1 MGFGIHINVDEIYA
15 RGSERKYVPC
25 SYASPQCIVL
35 KRSPPVASLTQG
47 TVIIVINGI
56 VKHYLFLV
64 GVIAKDASF

>member
-1 MGFGIHINVDEIYA
+1 M
-15 RGSERKYVPC
+15 
-25 SYASPQCIVL
+25 L
-35 KRSPPVASLTQG
+35 KQSSPVASLTQG

>member
-1 MGFGIHINVDEIYA
+1 MLGDLGENMHCENWMSHSCA
-15 RGSERKYVPC
+15 L
-25 SYASPQCIVL
+25 PQCIVL
-35 KRSPPVASLTQG
+35 KRSSPVASLTQS

>member
-1 MGFGIHINVDEIYA
+1 MKNWMSRTFA
-15 RGSERKYVPC
+15 L
-25 SYASPQCIVL
+25 PQCIVL